1 MNNSVAAATT
11 SRVKGVI
18 WLVGAVAAI
27 FTFIYLAPVISHLG

>member
-1 MNNSVAAATT
+1 MNSSATTATT

-18 WLVGAVAAI
+18 WLVGVVAAI